1 MDLLEDKEIIL
12 ILGNLISDKEI
23 VVAVVL
29 REFKEV
35 NPEFE
40 SSFNDCEDYKQTLR
54 NYYEGSGE
62 FLEFYQYF
70 LVFENNHL
78 TNFIKVYQCD
88 VVKFKLK
95 NKKNEPSL
103 SNFKSYL
110 EIFHNKNWVE
120 EKGDKVV
127 IGDISVSNKKEIS

>member
-1 MDLLEDKEIIL
+1 MFEVDLSELKEIK
-12 ILGNLISDKEI
+12 SK
-23 VVAVVL
+23 
-29 REFKEV
+29 
-35 NPEFE
+35 FE
-40 SSFNDCEDYKQTLR
+40 SLFNEYEDYKQTLR
-54 NYYEGSGE
+54 SDYECSGE
-62 FLEFYQYF
+62 CLDFYQYF

-78 TNFIKVYQCD
+78 TDFIKVYQCD